1 MTLHSKKDIENISF
15 DILKSSK
22 SLDVF
27 PTPIDKIVAHSELY
41 IAGGIDLKSLEKKYK
56 SSHFSEAL
64 KAGLSKI
71 RGFLDRRE
79 KVIYLDMDQL
89 ISRQNFV
96 ALHETGHNVLPWQS
110 KTLEFLDDDET
121 LDPDTQEEFEREAN
135 YFASITLFQNDRFD
149 NEVKKLEL
157 GLPSVMQLSQ
167 HFGASAHATFRRY
180 VENSKFRCAL
190 LVLQNLSAKGKVPN
204 GDFRNAFHSEPF
216 LNNFGSIEW
225 PENFGY
231 KWEFIRDHLFLK
243 KKWKTNGSINLK
255 TLNGDVDFTY
265 HYFDNTYNAFVL
277 IFPKGENKPTR
288 TKIVMG

>member
-1 MTLHSKKDIENISF
+1 MILHSKKDIDNISH

-27 PTPIDKIVAHSELY
+27 PTPVEKIVKHSELY

-64 KAGLSKI
+64 KSGLSKI

-79 KVIYLDMDQL
+79 KVIYLDMDQ
-89 ISRQNFV
+89 ISSRQNFV
-96 ALHETGHNVLPWQS
+96 TLHETGHNVLPWQN
-110 KTLEFLDDDET
+110 KILEFLDDDET
-121 LDPDTQEEFEREAN
+121 LDPDTQEEFEQEAN
-135 YFASITLFQNDRFD
+135 YFASVTLFQNDRFE
-149 NEVKKLEL
+149 NHAKKFEL
-157 GLPSVMQLSQ
+157 GMPSVMQLSN

-180 VENSKFRCAL
+180 VEDSKFRCAL
-190 LVLQNLSAKGKVPN
+190 LVLKNLSEKGKIPN
-204 GDFRNAFHSEPF
+204 GDFRNAFHSESF

-231 KWEFIRDHLFLK
+231 KWEFIKDHLFLK

-255 TLNGDVDFTY
+255 TLNGNVDFTY

-277 IFPKGENKPTR
+277 IFPKGENKPTK
-288 TKIVMG
+288 TKIVLE

>member
-1 MTLHSKKDIENISF
+1 MILPSKKDIDNISY

-27 PTPIDKIVAHSELY
+27 PTPIEKIVQHSELY

-79 KVIYLDMDQL
+79 KVIYLDMDQ
-89 ISRQNFV
+89 ISSRQNFV
-96 ALHETGHNVLPWQS
+96 TLHETGHNVLPWQS

-121 LDPDTQEEFEREAN
+121 LDPDTQEEFEMEAN

-149 NEVKKLEL
+149 NQAKKFEL
-157 GLPSVMQLSQ
+157 GMPSVVQLSN
-167 HFGASAHATFRRY
+167 HFGASVHATFRRY
-180 VENSKFRCAL
+180 VENTKYRCAL
-190 LVLQNLSAKGKVPN
+190 LILKNLSEKGKVAN
-204 GDFRNAFHSEPF
+204 GDFRNSFHSESF
-216 LNNFGSIEW
+216 LNNFGSLEW

-231 KWEFIRDHLFLK
+231 KWEFIKDHLFLK
-243 KKWKTNGSINLK
+243 KKWKVNGSINLK
-255 TLNGDVDFTY
+255 TLNGNVDFTY
-265 HYFDNTYNAFVL
+265 HYFGNSYNSFVL
-277 IFPKGENKPTR
+277 IFPKGENKATR
-288 TKIVMG
+288 TTIILN